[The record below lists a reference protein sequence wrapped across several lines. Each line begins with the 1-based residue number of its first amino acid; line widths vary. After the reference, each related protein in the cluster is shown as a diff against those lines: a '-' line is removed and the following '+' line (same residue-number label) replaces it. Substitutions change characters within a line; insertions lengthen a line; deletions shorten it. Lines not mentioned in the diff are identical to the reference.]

1 MLYYFDADVACEVGV
16 NAAIILQNIAYWVKK
31 NEANEVHF
39 HDGCYWTY
47 NSFKAFQ
54 RLYPFWTERVIRY
67 TLDKL
72 EKDGYLLVG
81 QYHKDKMNHTRW
93 YTLTAKGWNLLPKK
107 PEPKEAPDKTASIDV
122 TKSSHRCDK
131 NDFPTNYTN
140 NNYTDSKQQL
150 PRAREEELGEVLT
163 TFSNNIHPV
172 AGEIE
177 LDKLTDLFQ
186 TYGKKWMLAAIT
198 EAVTSNGRSVKYISA
213 ILERWQRDGFQA
225 ERRRDHG
232 RAGEHPAR
240 TSGHLGT
247 SEKARRRAEEL
258 AKFRA
263 EYNAKI
269 ERERR
274 AREESARKAGDAG
287 CHGADSGNVRPPT
300 GGAGA
305 ECGDDCF
312 LGAEAGPVQGVPW

>member
-1 MLYYFDADVACEVGV
+1 MIYYFDSDVAMEVGV
-16 NAAIILQNIAYWVKK
+16 NGAIILQNIAFWVKK
-31 NEANEVHF
+31 NEANEMNF
-39 HDGCYWTY
+39 HDGKYWTY
-47 NSFKAFQ
+47 NTVKAFC
-54 RLYPFWTERVIRY
+54 RLFPFWTHNTIY
-67 TLDKL
+67 KL
-72 EKDGYLLVG
+72 LKDLETGGYIETG
-81 QYHKDKMNHTRW
+81 NFNQEGTNRTKW
-93 YTLTAKGWNLLPKK
+93 YTLTERGHDIIGKSISEKSKMDFGKNENAFSRKQ
-107 PEPKEAPDKTASIDV
+107 KT
-122 TKSSHRCDK
+122 
-131 NDFPTNYTN
+131 TN
-140 NNYTDSKQQL
+140 NTDIKRTDSKQQL

-240 TSGHLGT
+240 TSGYLGT

-269 ERERR
+269 ERERK
-274 AREESARKAGDAG
+274 AREESAHKAGTIGLRD
-287 CHGADSGNVRPPT
+287 ADSGNVRPPA
-300 GGAGA
+300 GGAEA
-305 ECGDDCF
+305 ECGGDCF
-312 LGAEAGPVQGVPW
+312 LGEEAGSLQGVPW

>member
-1 MLYYFDADVACEVGV
+1 MYMGFDTEVA
-16 NAAIILQNIAYWVKK
+16 AAIGLNGAILMSNIAYWVKT
-31 NEANEVHF
+31 NEANERNF
-39 HDGCYWTY
+39 HDGYYWTY
-47 NSFKAFQ
+47 NSQKAFQ
-54 RLYPFWTERVIRY
+54 KLFPFWTERMIKY
-67 TLDKL
+67 AIKKL
-72 EKDGYLLVG
+72 KDDGYILVR
-81 QYHKDKMNHTRW
+81 QYNKDRMNRTNW
-93 YTLTAKGWNLLPKK
+93 YTITEKGWNLLPQRKERTK
-107 PEPKEAPDKTASIDV
+107 PEYKNAPYDGTNLDNRQYEK
-122 TKSSHRCDK
+122 
-131 NDFPTNYTN
+131 DFPSNYTN
-140 NNYTDSKQQL
+140 NNYTDSNMQL

-172 AGEIE
+172 SGEIE

-186 TYGKKWMLAAIT
+186 TFGKKWMLAAIT
-198 EAVTSNGRSVKYISA
+198 EAATSNGRSVKYISA
-213 ILERWQRDGFQA
+213 ILERWQRDGFRA
-225 ERRRDHG
+225 ERGGDHG

-240 TSGHLGT
+240 TSGYLGT

-269 ERERR
+269 ERERK
-274 AREESARKAGDAG
+274 AREESAHKAGTIGLRD
-287 CHGADSGNVRPPT
+287 ADSGNVRPPT